1 MQRSAISVISLSTE
15 TGRATCLSSPA
26 RSIASMNARRLS
38 SAMVDGADPAGQQLV
53 ADVAEPR
60 VREAGREVVR
70 VRKPAHRL
78 WQAGIGGPMF
88 PHPAPDGGK
97 PAGGGEPGGRA

>member
-60 VREAGREVVR
+60 VREAGLEVVR
-70 VRKPAHRL
+70 VRKIAHIL
-78 WQAGIGGPMF
+78 WQVGISYPMMCHR
-88 PHPAPDGGK
+88 P
-97 PAGGGEPGGRA
+97 PGGVTHDDVVVAI